1 MSARAS
7 RLAACRVYRCQ
18 LMAVPFAVRYPANV
32 RSCKQVGRLPGVS
45 LPAHG
50 SALRCPLPGKCPLV
64 QARRPLAGC
73 IAQKNRQPESDC
85 LSYSNGSL
93 RRRTSN
99 MPPILFFFRN
109 QMIRQSHK
117 YNGAYHVSYSCQ
129 KYIVYILANPYVS
142 VY

>member
-73 IAQKNRQPESDC
+73 IAQKNRQPHRTVCFIAMEAC
-85 LSYSNGSL
+85 GEELPICPLFYFSL
-93 RRRTSN
+93 E
-99 MPPILFFFRN
+99 
-109 QMIRQSHK
+109 IR
-117 YNGAYHVSYSCQ
+117 
-129 KYIVYILANPYVS
+129 
-142 VY
+142 

>member
-7 RLAACRVYRCQ
+7 RLAACRVYRRQ
-18 LMAVPFAVRYPANV
+18 PMAVPFAVRYPANV
-32 RSCKQVGRLPGVS
+32 RSCKHGGRLPGVS
-45 LPAHG
+45 HKKQTAT
-50 SALRCPLPGKCPLV
+50 S
-64 QARRPLAGC
+64 GC
-73 IAQKNRQPESDC
+73 
-85 LSYSNGSL
+85 LFYSNGSL

-99 MPPILFFFRN
+99 MPSILFFFRN